1 MDAQM
6 EVVRVGN
13 LVMGAVRN
21 TCMQDLVT
29 KLRWWWLML
38 GSALPFGSFL
48 LQCKAVAV
56 RYELSLCVHLST
68 ILYVLHAHWNEKVR
82 T

>member
-1 MDAQM
+1 VDAQM

-21 TCMQDLVT
+21 ICMQDLVT
-29 KLRWWWLML
+29 KLWWWLML
-38 GSALPFGSFL
+38 GSALLGSFL